1 MREMTRSAT
10 NAIEFAAKTL
20 PPGGVEP
27 GFADPEWRGEQR
39 DPDREAAPLA
49 SLVARAGRLEDWIRG
64 GVCYG
69 WLDSYQS
76 RRAGFELQSI
86 RAQLKGCAAGMGRC
100 AIQSR
105 LDRLDRMLRRARG
118 AAWAGGGEAL

>member
-1 MREMTRSAT
+1 MTPSAT
-10 NAIEFAAKTL
+10 NAIEFFAAADPST
-20 PPGGVEP
+20 GRDA
-27 GFADPEWRGEQR
+27 GFADPDWRGEQH
-39 DPDREAAPLA
+39 DAGREPAPLA
-49 SLVARAGRLEDWIRG
+49 SLIARAGQLEDRIRG
-64 GVCYG
+64 GACYG

-86 RAQLKGCAAGMGRC
+86 RVQLKGCAAGMGRC

-118 AAWAGGGEAL
+118 AAWAVRSEAP